1 MAGVAARLKLGHPA
15 WSSTLPSPSIRVEA
29 ADYGFLELAEWH
41 HLLFEGLGP
50 VEGVV
55 WTDIDEAANRVSVA
69 ARPGHEGRVEQAVRG
84 RAQELGVPDAALNFL
99 SRESP
104 VLDVDVLALPTSTAA
119 APQALTIQEYQRP
132 LRGGYKVTYT
142 KADGTHWAC
151 TIGFVTM
158 YNSQPAFVTAS
169 HCSRTFG
176 GTDGAPYYQPGYD
189 PTFNYGVG
197 TEAYDP
203 FWFQCNWVYQCRM
216 TDSNIVSFSGTYGDI
231 DHGRIARTMHS
242 SGSKDVDPANPYFTI
257 AGQMQQSIVGD
268 TIHKI
273 GQKTGW
279 TKGVVNQTCLTIY
292 FDSDKRVNCTDEA
305 TYHSNV
311 GDSGA
316 PVFLRWSDTHIYLYG
331 IHHAGSPT
339 YAYFSRMTRV
349 QEDLGGVTV
358 RPYSGGGGGTGC
370 PDPTEPC

>member
-1 MAGVAARLKLGHPA
+1 VAARLKLGHPA
-15 WSSTLPSPSIRVEA
+15 WSATLLSPSIRVEA
-29 ADYGFLELAEWH
+29 ADYGFLELAYWR

-169 HCSRTFG
+169 HCSRTLVG
-176 GTDGAPYYQPGYD
+176 QTVL
-189 PTFNYGVG
+189 PTTNLP
-197 TEAYDP
+197 T
-203 FWFQCNWVYQCRM
+203 
-216 TDSNIVSFSGTYGDI
+216 T
-231 DHGRIARTMHS
+231 ARTTMAWVRKRTTRLGS
-242 SGSKDVDPANPYFTI
+242 SA
-257 AGQMQQSIVGD
+257 
-268 TIHKI
+268 
-273 GQKTGW
+273 
-279 TKGVVNQTCLTIY
+279 
-292 FDSDKRVNCTDEA
+292 
-305 TYHSNV
+305 
-311 GDSGA
+311 
-316 PVFLRWSDTHIYLYG
+316 
-331 IHHAGSPT
+331 
-339 YAYFSRMTRV
+339 
-349 QEDLGGVTV
+349 
-358 RPYSGGGGGTGC
+358 TGC
-370 PDPTEPC
+370 ISVG